1 MLQCQ
6 RHDRVVSL
14 AAAAPPPSR
23 PDPQSGLR
31 SGPQSGLQSGRAPM
45 DAFSFPVWPEVPRGP
60 FGYFFPAA
68 PEMPGGADIAAAL
81 DDLASAMADPL
92 PAGPGEAEMP
102 AIHACFARV
111 IAADI
116 AEGVGLA
123 EAAAAP
129 DIGRFAP
136 LPRGRAAATLC
147 NRHTGRL
154 ALDSLYGGVTPEAPG
169 RTPAALVRLRTDADS
184 PAPLGIAGPGGQ
196 DRNGRPEAEAGASP
210 FRIVRTKVEAE
221 IGAEI
226 GAGAD
231 IAQARPDGDR
241 SVAWFHLA
249 LARFH
254 QAVMAHAVGIG
265 GPRPE
270 TGAPAF
276 AFACGEVRK
285 HFQWLV
291 VNDYLRRICLPE
303 VLEAVLTEEAPVYR
317 DLLMRCPGLPEG
329 RLPLPL
335 EFQAAAFGCAE
346 TMARSGDDWLAR
358 LGSGRPLPGGLAVF
372 PRLIDDRVSLP
383 DRRARGANARLD
395 TWFAPDLLCPGEK
408 LPVPSARRCRL
419 AERRLHRGLRLN
431 LPSGQGCVAGMARLG
446 VRIAPLSPAELAEG
460 PGGAVLARAGMIEA
474 TPLWYYLLREAE
486 ARSGGRRLGPLGS
499 RILAE
504 TLVGLCVCDPDSY
517 WHHLGSDHGRWHP
530 RDGARP
536 AGEPITTVAALIR
549 AAGMRA

>member
-1 MLQCQ
+1 
-6 RHDRVVSL
+6 
-14 AAAAPPPSR
+14 
-23 PDPQSGLR
+23 
-31 SGPQSGLQSGRAPM
+31 M
-45 DAFSFPVWPEVPRGP
+45 DAFSFPVWPESPRGP

-68 PEMPGGADIAAAL
+68 SEMPGGADIAAAL

-92 PAGPGEAEMP
+92 PAGPGEAGMP
-102 AIHACFARV
+102 AIYACFARV

-116 AEGVGLA
+116 AEAAGFA

-129 DIGRFAP
+129 DIGRFDP

-154 ALDSLYGGVTPEAPG
+154 ALDSLYGGVTREAPD
-169 RTPAALVRLRTDADS
+169 RTPAALVRLRTDAGS
-184 PAPLGIAGPGGQ
+184 PAPLGIAGSGGQ
-196 DRNGRPEAEAGASP
+196 DRNGRPAEADAAP
-210 FRIVRTKVEAE
+210 FRIVRTKVGTE
-221 IGAEI
+221 IGAE
-226 GAGAD
+226 AD

-270 TGAPAF
+270 TGEPAF
-276 AFACGEVRK
+276 AFARGEVCK

-291 VNDYLRRICLPE
+291 INDYLRRICLPE

-335 EFQAAAFGCAE
+335 EFQAAALGCAE

-372 PRLIDDRVSLP
+372 PRLIDARVPPP
-383 DRRARGANARLD
+383 DRRARGPNAGPD
-395 TWFAPDLLCPGEK
+395 TWFAPDLLCLREK
-408 LPVPSARRCRL
+408 LPVPNARRRRL
-419 AERRLHRGLRLN
+419 AGRRLHRGLRLN

-474 TPLWYYLLREAE
+474 TPLWYYLLREA
-486 ARSGGRRLGPLGS
+486 R
-499 RILAE
+499 
-504 TLVGLCVCDPDSY
+504 
-517 WHHLGSDHGRWHP
+517 
-530 RDGARP
+530 
-536 AGEPITTVAALIR
+536 
-549 AAGMRA
+549 

>member
-1 MLQCQ
+1 
-6 RHDRVVSL
+6 
-14 AAAAPPPSR
+14 
-23 PDPQSGLR
+23 
-31 SGPQSGLQSGRAPM
+31 M
-45 DAFSFPVWPEVPRGP
+45 DAFSFPVWPEAPRGP

-81 DDLASAMADPL
+81 DELASAMADPL
-92 PAGPGEAEMP
+92 PAGPGEAGMP
-102 AIHACFARV
+102 AIYACFARV

-116 AEGVGLA
+116 AEAAGFA

-129 DIGRFAP
+129 DIGRFDP

-154 ALDSLYGGVTPEAPG
+154 ALDSLYGSVTPKAPG
-169 RTPAALVRLRTDADS
+169 RIPAALVRLRTDADS
-184 PAPLGIAGPGGQ
+184 PAPPGIAGTGGQ
-196 DRNGRPEAEAGASP
+196 DRNGRPAEAGAAP

-221 IGAEI
+221 IGTE
-226 GAGAD
+226 AD
-231 IAQARPDGDR
+231 IAQAPPEGDR

-270 TGAPAF
+270 TGEPAF
-276 AFACGEVRK
+276 AFARGEVRK

-335 EFQAAAFGCAE
+335 EFQAAALGCAE
-346 TMARSGDDWLAR
+346 TMARPGDDWLAR

-372 PRLIDDRVSLP
+372 PRPIDDRVPPSE
-383 DRRARGANARLD
+383 RRARGPNARLD
-395 TWFAPDLLCPGEK
+395 TWFAPDLLRLREK
-408 LPVPSARRCRL
+408 LPGPNARRRRL

-460 PGGAVLARAGMIEA
+460 PGGAVLSRAGMIEA

-536 AGEPITTVAALIR
+536 AGEPVTTVAALIR

>member
-1 MLQCQ
+1 
-6 RHDRVVSL
+6 
-14 AAAAPPPSR
+14 
-23 PDPQSGLR
+23 
-31 SGPQSGLQSGRAPM
+31 M
-45 DAFSFPVWPEVPRGP
+45 DAFSFPVWPEAPRGP
-60 FGYFFPAA
+60 LGYFFPAA

-92 PAGPGEAEMP
+92 PAGPGEAGMP
-102 AIHACFARV
+102 AIYACFARV

-116 AEGVGLA
+116 AEAAGLA

-154 ALDSLYGGVTPEAPG
+154 ALDSLYGSVTPKAPG
-169 RTPAALVRLRTDADS
+169 RIPAALVRLRTDADS
-184 PAPLGIAGPGGQ
+184 PAPPGIAGSGGQ
-196 DRNGRPEAEAGASP
+196 DRNGRPTEASAQPAPDRTGASP
-210 FRIVRTKVEAE
+210 FRIVRTKVGTE
-221 IGAEI
+221 IGTE
-226 GAGAD
+226 AD

-270 TGAPAF
+270 TGEPAF

-335 EFQAAAFGCAE
+335 EFQAAALGCAE
-346 TMARSGDDWLAR
+346 TMARPGDDWLAR

-372 PRLIDDRVSLP
+372 PRLRENVP
-383 DRRARGANARLD
+383 VPNAR
-395 TWFAPDLLCPGEK
+395 K
-408 LPVPSARRCRL
+408 RRL

-446 VRIAPLSPAELAEG
+446 VRIAPLSPVELAEG

-530 RDGARP
+530 RDGVRP
-536 AGEPITTVAALIR
+536 AGESVTTVAALIR

>member
-1 MLQCQ
+1 
-6 RHDRVVSL
+6 
-14 AAAAPPPSR
+14 
-23 PDPQSGLR
+23 
-31 SGPQSGLQSGRAPM
+31 M

-335 EFQAAAFGCAE
+335 EFQ
-346 TMARSGDDWLAR
+346 D
-358 LGSGRPLPGGLAVF
+358 
-372 PRLIDDRVSLP
+372 
-383 DRRARGANARLD
+383 
-395 TWFAPDLLCPGEK
+395 
-408 LPVPSARRCRL
+408 
-419 AERRLHRGLRLN
+419 
-431 LPSGQGCVAGMARLG
+431 
-446 VRIAPLSPAELAEG
+446 
-460 PGGAVLARAGMIEA
+460 
-474 TPLWYYLLREAE
+474 
-486 ARSGGRRLGPLGS
+486 
-499 RILAE
+499 
-504 TLVGLCVCDPDSY
+504 
-517 WHHLGSDHGRWHP
+517 
-530 RDGARP
+530 
-536 AGEPITTVAALIR
+536 
-549 AAGMRA
+549 